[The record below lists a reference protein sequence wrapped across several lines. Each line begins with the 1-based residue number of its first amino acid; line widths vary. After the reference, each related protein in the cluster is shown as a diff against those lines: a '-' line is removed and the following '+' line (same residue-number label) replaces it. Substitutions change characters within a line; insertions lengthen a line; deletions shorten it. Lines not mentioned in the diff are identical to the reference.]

1 MEEKKKTKVTSRK
14 TKSKINE
21 NKIMMNF
28 IKRAIRIRNLIISIL
43 GGSAILLLMF
53 IIQLVI
59 RGSWDLLSWDNDLIF
74 PFILGATLAL
84 LNFEKRFKK
93 K

>member
-1 MEEKKKTKVTSRK
+1 
-14 TKSKINE
+14 
-21 NKIMMNF
+21 MMNF
-28 IKRAIRIRNLIISIL
+28 IKSAITIRNLIISIL
-43 GGSAILLLMF
+43 GGSAMLLLMF

-74 PFILGATLAL
+74 PFIFGATLAL

>member
-1 MEEKKKTKVTSRK
+1 
-14 TKSKINE
+14 
-21 NKIMMNF
+21 MMNF
-28 IKRAIRIRNLIISIL
+28 IKSAIRIRNLIISIL

-53 IIQLVI
+53 IIQFVI

>member
-1 MEEKKKTKVTSRK
+1 
-14 TKSKINE
+14 
-21 NKIMMNF
+21 MMNF
-28 IKRAIRIRNLIISIL
+28 IKSAFTIRNLIISVL
-43 GGSAILLLMF
+43 GGSASLLLMF

-74 PFILGATLAL
+74 PFILGAALAL
-84 LNFEKRFKK
+84 STFEKRFKK

>member
-1 MEEKKKTKVTSRK
+1 M
-14 TKSKINE
+14 I
-21 NKIMMNF
+21 NF
-28 IKRAIRIRNLIISIL
+28 IKSAITIRNLIISIL
-43 GGSAILLLMF
+43 GGSAMLLLMF

-84 LNFEKRFKK
+84 LNFEKQFKK

>member
-1 MEEKKKTKVTSRK
+1 
-14 TKSKINE
+14 
-21 NKIMMNF
+21 MMNF
-28 IKRAIRIRNLIISIL
+28 IKSAITIRNFIISIL
-43 GGSAILLLMF
+43 GGSAMLLLMF